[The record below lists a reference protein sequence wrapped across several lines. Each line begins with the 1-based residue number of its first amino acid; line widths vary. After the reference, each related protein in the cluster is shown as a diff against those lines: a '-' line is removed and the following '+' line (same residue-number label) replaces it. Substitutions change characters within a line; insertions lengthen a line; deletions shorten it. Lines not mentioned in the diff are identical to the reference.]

1 MAETDYDFQ
10 SLKEKITNLVS
21 DLEDISIQTKSY
33 SETSK
38 TLAELAKSMDNTSKL
53 LSSLIERSDDVFQ
66 RVNDVTVRDTL
77 DSFRSSAESFST
89 HASIISEDV
98 LKTRQELISEN
109 RVIADK
115 ALEEAKTTSQEAVTQ
130 VKQTLELFSSEIN
143 QRTAEQYNLVAG
155 LEKKTEDCINELK
168 QLNQESSRKS
178 AQALATF
185 SEEADRK
192 IAAQQEATKQT
203 KQIVSNFEGILTES
217 LAAQKNALD
226 TSEKNIE
233 KIVSS
238 VNTTTHDA
246 ISQFDR
252 KLINLETSLNTKI
265 MIMGALSVVCSAI
278 AIFLHFI

>member
-143 QRTAEQYNLVAG
+143 KRTAEQYNLVAG

>member
-109 RVIADK
+109 KVIAGK

>member
-53 LSSLIERSDDVFQ
+53 LSSLIERSDEVFQ

-77 DSFRSSAESFST
+77 DSFRCSAESFST
-89 HASIISEDV
+89 HASVISEDV

-109 RVIADK
+109 KVIADK
-115 ALEEAKTTSQEAVTQ
+115 ALEESKTTSQEAVTQ

-143 QRTAEQYNLVAG
+143 QKTAEQYNLVAG
-155 LEKKTEDCINELK
+155 LEKKTEDYINELK

>member
-109 RVIADK
+109 KVIAGK

-143 QRTAEQYNLVAG
+143 KRTAEQYNLVAG